1 MSRCLSR
8 CKPFQVRESNLAAI
22 RFWEAGREEPI
33 VNGAPNGFVT
43 HPASPGCLHDRDVFH
58 THILLAFPL
67 SRHAHAVTG
76 VASPSSVNPWPLAH
90 RAPLPNRRVIARF
103 FSRYTGVARPHAPTH
118 ERRHPQSVPAPV
130 SGDGVIGEHT
140 QARSQISHR

>member
-1 MSRCLSR
+1 MARRMVLSLTPHR
-8 CKPFQVRESNLAAI
+8 RAASMIVTYSI
-22 RFWEAGREEPI
+22 RTSSF
-33 VNGAPNGFVT
+33 
-43 HPASPGCLHDRDVFH
+43 
-58 THILLAFPL
+58 LAFPL